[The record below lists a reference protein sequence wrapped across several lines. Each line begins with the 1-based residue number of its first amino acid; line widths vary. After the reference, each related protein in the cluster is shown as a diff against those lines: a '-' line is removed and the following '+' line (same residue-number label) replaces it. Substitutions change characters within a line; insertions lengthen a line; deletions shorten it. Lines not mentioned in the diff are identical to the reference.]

1 MRSRSRRRRAPAPGL
16 LLLGACTLWLVIQN
30 TLLVL
35 GLLWLEPRKA
45 VTLATMLCKAAI
57 VLISG
62 FWLSPVAPLLVGVVL
77 IAGLVAPILM
87 GRATSREVIHG

>member
-1 MRSRSRRRRAPAPGL
+1 MRRRSRGHRAPAPGL

-45 VTLATMLCKAAI
+45 VTLAIMLCKAAI
-57 VLISG
+57 VVISG
-62 FWLSPVAPLLVGVVL
+62 FWLSPAAPLLVGVVL
-77 IAGLVAPILM
+77 IVGLIAPILM
-87 GRATSREVIHG
+87 GRATTHEVIHG